1 MGKGGEG
8 GWSGPPLASI
18 AGSECP
24 SLGKEEGG
32 GQQEVSGRSS
42 ESKKTSRLQM
52 GAVLKEA

>member
-1 MGKGGEG
+1 MR
-8 GWSGPPLASI
+8 GPSLASI

-24 SLGKEEGG
+24 SLGKGDWRGG
-32 GQQEVSGRSS
+32 AGQQEVSGRSS